1 MYNKDNLFTLAVC
14 LFIFRKMI
22 IGSVTLIILTI
33 LIVILVVLAVTAPI
47 YLHLPRFGKF
57 PSGARLE
64 RIRRSPNYRDGKFQN
79 LVETDVIVKKSAR
92 SFAKTLIHI
101 AFGKKKIALKPEK
114 PLNMVKRDLNNLP
127 ADRDLYVWFGHSA
140 YLLSLHGTTVLVD
153 PTFVTASPVSFINK
167 PFAGTDLYKPE
178 DMPHRID
185 YLVITHDHYDH
196 LDCETIERL
205 KDRVGHVICPLGVGE
220 HLERWGIRPE
230 QLIEMDWNEKSS
242 FSEDW
247 AVFCLPSQ
255 HFSGRSFR
263 RDNTL
268 WASFLLETPSGK
280 IFLGCDGGYGP
291 HFREIGEEHPD
302 IDLAILE
309 NGQYNE
315 QWGNIHT
322 MPKNLGREAVDLGAK
337 RVITVHHSKYALALH
352 PLDEP
357 LGNERTARDEYGL
370 NLIIAELGEITE
382 L

>member
-1 MYNKDNLFTLAVC
+1 
-14 LFIFRKMI
+14 MI
-22 IGSVTLIILTI
+22 IGSVALFTLAI
-33 LIVILVVLAVTAPI
+33 LITTLVVLAVTAPI

-57 PSGARLE
+57 PSGERLE
-64 RIRRSPNYRDGKFQN
+64 LIRRSPNYRDGKFHN
-79 LVETDVIVKKSAR
+79 LVETDVIADKSVAT
-92 SFAKTLIHI
+92 FAKNLFQMV
-101 AFGKKKIALKPEK
+101 FGKNGIEQKPKKA
-114 PLNMVKRDLNNLP
+114 LNMAKHDLNDIP
-127 ADRDLYVWFGHSA
+127 ADRDYYVWFGHSA

-153 PTFVTASPVSFINK
+153 PTFVTASPVSFINR

-178 DMPHRID
+178 DMPHHID

-205 KDRVGHVICPLGVGE
+205 KDRIGHVICPLGVGE

-242 FSEDW
+242 LSGNW
-247 AVFCLPSQ
+247 TVYCLPSQ

-263 RDNTL
+263 RNNTL

-291 HFREIGEEHPD
+291 HFREIGEAHPG

-315 QWGNIHT
+315 QWKSIHT
-322 MPKNLGREAVDLGAK
+322 MPEQLGKEAVDLGAK
-337 RVITVHHSKYALALH
+337 RVITVHHSKYALSLH
-352 PLDEP
+352 PWEEP
-357 LGNERTARDEYGL
+357 LGNELVARDEHHID
-370 NLIIAELGEITE
+370 LIVAELGEITE

>member
-1 MYNKDNLFTLAVC
+1 
-14 LFIFRKMI
+14 MI
-22 IGSVTLIILTI
+22 IGSVALITLTI
-33 LIVILVVLAVTAPI
+33 LIATLLMLAVTAPL

-79 LVETDVIVKKSAR
+79 LVETDVITDKAVS
-92 SFAKTLIHI
+92 SFTKTLFQMV
-101 AFGKKKIALKPEK
+101 FGKNGIELKPKK
-114 PLNMVKRDLNNLP
+114 PLDMAKHDLNNLP
-127 ADRDLYVWFGHSA
+127 ADRDIYVWFGHSA

-178 DMPHRID
+178 DMPHHID

-205 KDRVGHVICPLGVGE
+205 KDRIGHVICPLGVGE

-242 FSEDW
+242 LSEDW
-247 AVFCLPSQ
+247 TVYCLPSQ

-263 RDNTL
+263 RNNTL

-291 HFREIGEEHPD
+291 HFREIGEAHPG

-315 QWGNIHT
+315 QWKSIHT
-322 MPKNLGREAVDLGAK
+322 MPEQLGKEAVDLGAK
-337 RVITVHHSKYALALH
+337 RVITVHHGKYALAPH
-352 PLDEP
+352 PWDEP
-357 LGNERTARDEYGL
+357 FGNELVARDEDNI
-370 NLIIAELGEITE
+370 NLLVAELGEITE